1 MHGYYWNDDQPM
13 MYFQDVRDRP
23 RYCASHVVPL
33 EELGSD
39 LANPATTP
47 NFAWVAPDDCADM
60 EGCGIAAGD
69 EFLKTELTAIMNSPA
84 WRTQRSLA
92 IITFDE
98 DAQDFQHPAQ
108 RVPTLVLASAG
119 VKAGYQD
126 ATRYTHY
133 SLLRAPRALR
143 LGRVTTFGATCI
155 PQVPPERLREVARA
169 AEDEGLDELWL
180 WEDCFWG
187 GGIATAAAVLAWT
200 TRLRVGIGVLP
211 VPLRNVALTAMETA
225 TLHRLF
231 PGRLTVGVG
240 HGVQDWMGQVGARA
254 ESPVTLLREYIE
266 ALRSLLRGDR
276 VSTDGRY
283 VRLDGVQLG
292 WPPAAAP
299 EVLAAA
305 RGPRTLRLSGEVAD
319 GAILDQVT
327 TLEDFRTARESID
340 AGRAAAGRSG
350 PHRVVQYL
358 AARLGRP
365 RRDRGN
371 DPLLGRRWRRHGSPA
386 PDLRRPG
393 PASPHPL
400 RRPGPPAAVTWP
412 ARGVSSRSGRRCR
425 RSR

>member
-1 MHGYYWNDDQPM
+1 MTVTGTSIDVSDD
-13 MYFQDVRDRP
+13 P
-23 RYCASHVVPL
+23 RLIAMASDGATAYVVSWLSGTVTPIVNSTDTPGPAIRVGAFPVAATFGPGASTL
-33 EELGSD
+33 YIASFGGDSLPGSHRHHR
-39 LANPATTP
+39 LST
-47 NFAWVAPDDCADM
+47 
-60 EGCGIAAGD
+60 
-69 EFLKTELTAIMNSPA
+69 
-84 WRTQRSLA
+84 
-92 IITFDE
+92 
-98 DAQDFQHPAQ
+98 
-108 RVPTLVLASAG
+108 
-119 VKAGYQD
+119 
-126 ATRYTHY
+126 
-133 SLLRAPRALR
+133 LRALP

-240 HGVQDWMGQVGARA
+240 HGVQDWMGQVGARR

-266 ALRSLLRGDR
+266 ALRSLLRGER
-276 VSTDGRY
+276 VTTDGRY

-319 GAILDQVT
+319 GAILDRVT
-327 TLEDFRTARESID
+327 TLEEFRTARESIE
-340 AGRAAAGRSG
+340 AGRTGAGRSG
-350 PHRVVQYL
+350 SHRIVQYM
-358 AARLGRP
+358 AADP
-365 RRDRGN
+365 GN
-371 DPLLGRRWRRHGSPA
+371 AGAVAEAVRSWAASGADTVVLHPTSADQDPLSHIRFA
-386 PDLRRPG
+386 AQVRP
-393 PASPHPL
+393 L
-400 RRPGPPAAVTWP
+400 L
-412 ARGVSSRSGRRCR
+412 
-425 RSR
+425 